1 MIISTIYTYSKN
13 KIFDSNFIHNTVI
26 YSMKNLNK
34 KLKRLNYMATKI
46 NSMWNIKIN
55 IFEVAWRNRFNDKA
69 YANRRRI
76 YKRDKSNCY

>member
-1 MIISTIYTYSKN
+1 
-13 KIFDSNFIHNTVI
+13 
-26 YSMKNLNK
+26 
-34 KLKRLNYMATKI
+34 MATKI
-46 NSMWNIKIN
+46 NIMWNIKIN